1 MRKEPAAKR
10 QANERDDQKR
20 PDIMPEVRRITGQE
34 ELADGI
40 REEGERKCIRD
51 ILHGSWHG
59 LMRPGV
65 TRKNEGDNR
74 IHDDAAHEFHLLV
87 KAGGEEHDEA
97 HGRQDERAR
106 EQQELPQRCVERNA
120 HEILHEEDDKQ
131 I

>member
-1 MRKEPAAKR
+1 MHPRHTAWQLAWPHAAR
-10 QANERDDQKR
+10 CN
-20 PDIMPEVRRITGQE
+20 P
-34 ELADGI
+34 
-40 REEGERKCIRD
+40 
-51 ILHGSWHG
+51 
-59 LMRPGV
+59 
-65 TRKNEGDNR
+65 KNEGDNR